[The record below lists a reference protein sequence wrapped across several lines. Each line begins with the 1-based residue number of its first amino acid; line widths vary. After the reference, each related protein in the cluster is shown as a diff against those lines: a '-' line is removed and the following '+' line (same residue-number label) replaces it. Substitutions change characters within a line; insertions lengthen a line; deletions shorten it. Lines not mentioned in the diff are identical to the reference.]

1 MNSDISN
8 RSSSSDLSFQQTPNP
23 SVPVETHIQNNVQP
37 NQEGIQILL
46 NNFS

>member
-8 RSSSSDLSFQQTPNP
+8 RSSFSDLSLQQTPNP
-23 SVPVETHIQNNVQP
+23 SVPVETHTQNNVQT
-37 NQEGIQILL
+37 NQESIQILL